1 MRYDLKQI
9 EKDVRLVLDRNKAAD
24 SLLDEET
31 TTLTLNDIIDGRIEL
46 AARTVL
52 LNAPLHL
59 IGEGKELPVDVNWES
74 QPGYGMGF
82 IMLPSDYL
90 RLVTF
95 QMTDWESP
103 VTEPITEENPLYAR
117 QRSRYPGV
125 RGCPQRPVVAIASY
139 PSGMALEFFSC
150 QGGEKVAVRRARYIA
165 IPQIEEEENNEKTI
179 DLPPKC
185 YDGIVFTTAAMAC
198 AVLKDDLAAVISKTA
213 NQLLK

>member
-1 MRYDLKQI
+1 MEYGLKQI
-9 EKDVRLVLDRNKAAD
+9 ESDVRLALDRNKSGD
-24 SLLDEET
+24 NFLLEET
-31 TTLTLNDIIDGRIEL
+31 TTLTLDDLIDGRIEL
-46 AARTVL
+46 AARSVL

-59 IGEGKELPVDVNWES
+59 IGEGKALPTDVRWES

-82 IMLPSDYL
+82 IMLPTDYL

-95 QMTDWESP
+95 QMTDWERP

-125 RGCPQRPVVAIASY
+125 RGCPQRPVVAIATY

-150 QGGEKVAVRRARYIA
+150 RGGEKVSVRRARYI
-165 IPQIEEEENNEKTI
+165 PMPRIETGEDGLKKIE
-179 DLPPKC
+179 LPHKC
-185 YDGIVFTTAAMAC
+185 YEGIIYTTAAMVC
-198 AVLKDDLAAVISKTA
+198 AVLKEDIASVLSETA